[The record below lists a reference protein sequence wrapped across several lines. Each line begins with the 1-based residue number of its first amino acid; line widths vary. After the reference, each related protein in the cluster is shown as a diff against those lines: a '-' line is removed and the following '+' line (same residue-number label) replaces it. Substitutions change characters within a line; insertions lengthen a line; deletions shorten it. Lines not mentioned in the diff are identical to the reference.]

1 MPECT
6 QRRARP
12 PAIAPYDGRVS
23 RTRLVPIALGAA
35 LLLGGCALLV
45 PPRLT
50 VTPTARVVDLAAGQT
65 TTFTVSNEGAAGSLL
80 RWSFT
85 SAHMDAWPAA
95 GTLAAG
101 ASETVLVVV
110 PLDAEGTV
118 ATGRFLAPR
127 QAVEVSVDVV
137 RGPPLTCDP
146 EAAFA
151 AHADAVRVLVGY
163 RHDPPWRDAAAT
175 GRAAGGAAGFEA
187 ARAESG
193 RATTALGAA
202 FGAAVERLGRGTEFD
217 LLRVPPGAVDAL
229 LDALR
234 ARSDVAFALRDVPI
248 ARAAAP
254 NDALY
259 GAQWNLSSFGAEPA
273 WAAVDAPLGD
283 VATVVV
289 AIVDDGVAV
298 AHGDLAA
305 RTLPG
310 WDAFGN
316 DGDVRNCTDHG
327 THVAGIAGAA
337 RGDGFGVAGVA
348 SVPWVRLLPVK
359 AWPDTTDPLATTGVA
374 AIVDA
379 MRWAGGLPVTGF
391 PQNDTPA
398 DVINLSLGT
407 PNASVATAF
416 RTVLDELHAR
426 GVIVVAASGNNNSG
440 ADPPVADGVQYPA
453 AAGAIAV
460 GSADASFERSWF
472 SSFGPELDLLAPGG
486 SAPAGSGGCSAVTS
500 TGLAYAQGAATVT
513 WTCKAGTSMATP
525 FVSGAAALLLGLDPA
540 VRSAPN
546 RVAIVANRLAAAA
559 ARRPGPQPEAYGAGV
574 LCLDALLTATH
585 VCGTPT
591 GP

>member
-1 MPECT
+1 
-6 QRRARP
+6 
-12 PAIAPYDGRVS
+12 
-23 RTRLVPIALGAA
+23 
-35 LLLGGCALLV
+35 
-45 PPRLT
+45 

-118 ATGRFLAPR
+118 ATGRFAAPR

-163 RHDPPWRDAAAT
+163 RHDPPWRGAAAT

-407 PNASVATAF
+407 PQRLGRRRLPHRDRRA
-416 RTVLDELHAR
+416 AR
-426 GVIVVAASGNNNSG
+426 AGRDRRGRVREQQLGRR
-440 ADPPVADGVQYPA
+440 PA
-453 AAGAIAV
+453 GRGRRAV
-460 GSADASFERSWF
+460 
-472 SSFGPELDLLAPGG
+472 PGG
-486 SAPAGSGGCSAVTS
+486 GRRHRGGFGGRLVRAVLVQLLRPGARPARSGRLGTGRQRRLLGGDEHRLGVRPRRRDRDVDVQSGDLDGDAVRLRR
-500 TGLAYAQGAATVT
+500 G
-513 WTCKAGTSMATP
+513 
-525 FVSGAAALLLGLDPA
+525 GAAARPRSGGPLGAEPRGESIR
-540 VRSAPN
+540 RSAGSP
-546 RVAIVANRLAAAA
+546 
-559 ARRPGPQPEAYGAGV
+559 
-574 LCLDALLTATH
+574 
-585 VCGTPT
+585 
-591 GP
+591 